1 MNDGWWTG
9 KELGLRTFFLAKYFF
24 SFDKK
29 PSLLLIGLIHI
40 YTSSFC
46 SHSLNSFLY
55 LVIWWHRTR
64 RETHTYTH
72 TNFFVLFLLLKCVQH
87 IYHPGFG
94 TLQHRTSSQMNDR
107 YNPNNPP
114 PVPPSLPPNSIPMR
128 GGGGGVSCNTPT
140 HTIMSCNYPDQQQQQ
155 QQQYDQQQR
164 SIKSMETG
172 QGGTLG
178 RKGSGKDGSGHKA
191 SMIPSGLKDG
201 LGLSKNGGVRP
212 GQSIFGQQGAPVK
225 KKSKSNP
232 NKLLGVGPS
241 DIDKYSRVI
250 FPVCFICFN
259 LMYWII
265 YTHISD
271 TVVDNLIPL
280 GST

>member
-1 MNDGWWTG
+1 M
-9 KELGLRTFFLAKYFF
+9 
-24 SFDKK
+24 
-29 PSLLLIGLIHI
+29 
-40 YTSSFC
+40 
-46 SHSLNSFLY
+46 
-55 LVIWWHRTR
+55 
-64 RETHTYTH
+64 
-72 TNFFVLFLLLKCVQH
+72 QH

-94 TLQHRTSSQMNDR
+94 TLQHRTTSSSQSSQQQGGQFMDR

-128 GGGGGVSCNTPT
+128 GSNMAMSCSTPT
-140 HTIMSCNYPDQQQQQ
+140 HTIMCNYPETTSAGQMDQQFQQSQ
-155 QQQYDQQQR
+155 QQQR
-164 SIKSMETG
+164 SIKSQMDQTG
-172 QGGTLG
+172 GGTLG
-178 RKGSGKDGSGHKA
+178 RKGSGKDGSTTGGHKP
-191 SMIPSGLKDG
+191 SMIPGLKDG
-201 LGLSKNGGVRP
+201 LGLSKNGAAVRTMP
-212 GQSIFGQQGAPVK
+212 GQSIFGGK

-271 TVVDNLIPL
+271 TTVEGLIPL